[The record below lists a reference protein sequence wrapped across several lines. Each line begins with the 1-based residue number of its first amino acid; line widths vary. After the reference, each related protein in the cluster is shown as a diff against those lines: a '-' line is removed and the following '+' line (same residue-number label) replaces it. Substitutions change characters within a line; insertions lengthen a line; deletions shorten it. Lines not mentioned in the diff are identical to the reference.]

1 MWYAVSDWI
10 LIFLLNISNDWR
22 DILPKYHINKSC
34 EKFYSPV
41 IAQGDFMKANVEL
54 QKAEGDLVNLHNQ
67 IEPKNSSSALAS
79 NSSTLLSF
87 QKALLDL

>member
-1 MWYAVSDWI
+1 
-10 LIFLLNISNDWR
+10 
-22 DILPKYHINKSC
+22 
-34 EKFYSPV
+34 
-41 IAQGDFMKANVEL
+41 MKANVEL

-79 NSSTLLSF
+79 NSSTLPSF

>member
-1 MWYAVSDWI
+1 
-10 LIFLLNISNDWR
+10 
-22 DILPKYHINKSC
+22 
-34 EKFYSPV
+34 
-41 IAQGDFMKANVEL
+41 MKANIEL

-67 IEPKNSSSALAS
+67 TEPKNSSSALAS